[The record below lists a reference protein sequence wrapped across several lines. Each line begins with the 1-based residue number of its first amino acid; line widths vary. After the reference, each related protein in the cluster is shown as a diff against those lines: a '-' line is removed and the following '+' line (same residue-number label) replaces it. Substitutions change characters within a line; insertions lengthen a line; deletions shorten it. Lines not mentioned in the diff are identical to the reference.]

1 MELLTSGSERLLTE
15 ILAHCNQSGMP
26 DPEYWEKRFE
36 NLSDSEDSILRSQ
49 FKELENKEMIFV
61 EWADDA
67 PYYIN
72 ILNNGKSY
80 SSEIKKQQRQ
90 ARSERRVNLFWQL
103 VIDLSIAIISF
114 LLGKYFG

>member
-1 MELLTSGSERLLTE
+1 MESLTSGSEQLLTE
-15 ILAHCNQSGMP
+15 ILDHCNQSGTP

-36 NLSDSEDSILRSQ
+36 NLSDSEDSIFRSQ
-49 FKELENKEMIFV
+49 FKELENKEMISV
-61 EWADDA
+61 EWADDV

-80 SSEIKKQQRQ
+80 SSEIKKQQKQ
-90 ARSERRVNLFWQL
+90 ARSERRVNLFWQF
-103 VIDLSIAIISF
+103 VIDLMIAIISF